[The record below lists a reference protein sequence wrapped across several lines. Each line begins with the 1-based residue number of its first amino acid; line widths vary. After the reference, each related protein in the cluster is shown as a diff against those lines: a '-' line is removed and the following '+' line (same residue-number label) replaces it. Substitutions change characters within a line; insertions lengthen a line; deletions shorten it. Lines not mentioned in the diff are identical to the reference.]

1 MDSRGEPTEKE
12 EARLAP
18 GFPSLI
24 VERSRPRLRTLL
36 RVRGQTLF
44 LQCLLQQTAVR
55 IVFLFL
61 DHRRGRY
68 LVSRFQMQQSYALR

>member
-1 MDSRGEPTEKE
+1 MGARGERTEKE

-18 GFPSLI
+18 GFSSLI

-44 LQCLLQQTAVR
+44 LQCLLQQASVR
-55 IVFLFL
+55 IVFLLL
-61 DHRRGRY
+61 DHRRGRN
-68 LVSRFQMQQSYALR
+68 LVSRFQMQQSHALG